1 MIYSHSM
8 KTCYQ
13 YEIGIYHILIKE
25 ENDAISGVHLSEGE
39 ILYPE
44 DMRIEE
50 TPLIEQA
57 GREIDEY
64 FHRKRSVFTLPLLI
78 TGTDFQQ
85 RVYRALLTIEYGKTA
100 SYKDIAIK
108 AGSPKGARAVGNAVN
123 KNPIGIIVPCH
134 RVIGSNGSL
143 VGFEG
148 GLVMKQYLLDIEKY

>member
-57 GREIDEY
+57 GRELDEY

-78 TGTDFQQ
+78 TG
-85 RVYRALLTIEYGKTA
+85 K
-100 SYKDIAIK
+100 
-108 AGSPKGARAVGNAVN
+108 
-123 KNPIGIIVPCH
+123 
-134 RVIGSNGSL
+134 
-143 VGFEG
+143 
-148 GLVMKQYLLDIEKY
+148 